1 MKKMEDHEN
10 EKMKNEIDS
19 ELRLHDMY
27 ADQITGPYRSRKV
40 ISSKI

>member
-1 MKKMEDHEN
+1 MKKMEDH

-19 ELRLHDMY
+19 ELHDMY